1 MAATPALAA
10 DLGPSRLPVKAPV
23 MAPPLVYNWTGFYI
37 GAHIGG
43 GWSSKDWTDCTFNIC
58 DPVLA
63 ASTDP
68 SGFLGGFQAG
78 FNYQIAQ
85 WVFGVEGQWSWSGM
99 EGDSAIN
106 PASYTWL
113 NGAASDFAHTDVNW
127 VATLAGR
134 VGIAF
139 DRTLLYVK
147 GGFAW
152 ADEEHWM
159 SYIGGLQAT
168 DKFSDTR
175 TGWMVGVGVEHAF
188 WANWSAKLEYNFM
201 DFGTDRHAQTCF
213 GTGVICND
221 FDVDQQI
228 HVVKFGINYRFGGP
242 APVVA
247 RY

>member
-23 MAPPLVYNWTGFYI
+23 MAAPLVYNWTGFYI
-37 GAHIGG
+37 GGHIGG
-43 GWSSKDWTDCTFNIC
+43 GWGNKDWVDCTPPAGC
-58 DPVLA
+58 DPFVT

-68 SGFLGGFQAG
+68 SGFLGGIQAG
-78 FNYQIAQ
+78 FNYQIGQ
-85 WVFGVEGQWSWSGM
+85 WVFGVEGQVSWANL
-99 EGDSAIN
+99 EGDAAVN
-106 PASYTWL
+106 PLWWRYVA
-113 NGAASDFAHTDVNW
+113 GDVAHTDVNML
-127 VATLAGR
+127 ATLAGR

-147 GGFAW
+147 GGVAW
-152 ADEEHWM
+152 ADEDHWM
-159 SYIGGLQAT
+159 SNAGVAFTNKSG
-168 DKFSDTR
+168 DTR
-175 TGWMVGVGVEHAF
+175 TGWMVGVGVEYAF
-188 WANWSAKLEYNFM
+188 WQNWSAKIEYNFM
-201 DFGTDRHAQTCF
+201 DFGTDTHTQTFIAGGAC
-213 GTGVICND
+213 CD